1 MIRRAFHVW
10 NFLGLSRTNRV
21 QFSFRGRA
29 GPRFR
34 HRRDAP
40 AKQGRDVQELLKRMS
55 GLEGLRHSVVVTDT
69 TGVVTFWNPAA
80 ERLLGWSREE
90 AVGAPIAEL
99 LSLESTP
106 DELVHRLLVDP
117 EWSGEMALR
126 RRAGT
131 AFLARVHQMG
141 VVDELGHLTGMLRI
155 IADITD
161 TTWAERSRQ
170 ERGERAVSALVA
182 AGVGSW
188 TLDVSTGLAT
198 WDDTMEALS
207 GLAPGTFPGSR
218 NAWLKL
224 IHDEDC
230 EWVEQEIAKATAAAG
245 SGHVDVEYRLAEH
258 DRGTVWLKCLGRTI
272 TDAAGTVTSVTG
284 VTFDITERR
293 RADEER
299 TAFLA
304 SERARRDRFTLLA
317 EASATFAESLDDEDV
332 IAAVGKLVVPR
343 LADWIAIDM
352 VGGGEVR
359 TVATVHSD
367 PTRRELVGYLGRRF
381 GGNGGIIPDVA
392 EVLRDGRARLHER
405 VDLTQWPSLVAE
417 PEHRAMLTGVGIHSA
432 MIVPLTA
439 RGRTFG
445 AMTCVIGDSNLS
457 YSRGDVDLAE
467 DLARRAALSI
477 DNARLFADRAHVA
490 RVLQRSLL
498 PPEMPEVE
506 GAEVAARYRAS
517 EAGSEIGGDFYD
529 VFQTADDRWS
539 VVLGDVSGKGTD
551 AAVLTGL
558 ARHTLRAAAMRA
570 SGPVEVL
577 SALNHAIMAQNDGE
591 RFVTLAF
598 VQMAFTGSGAELV
611 ISSAGHPNPLVVR
624 PDGAVESVEACG
636 GIIGLFED
644 VPIEHEVWTL
654 RGGDALVLYTD
665 GVLEARDATGEF
677 YGDDRLRDLLGA
689 CAGRPA
695 AEIAERIETAVM
707 AFQDGSPRDD
717 IAILVI
723 RIDETAKALSSQESN
738 L

>member
-1 MIRRAFHVW
+1 MCAI
-10 NFLGLSRTNRV
+10 
-21 QFSFRGRA
+21 
-29 GPRFR
+29 
-34 HRRDAP
+34 
-40 AKQGRDVQELLKRMS
+40 QGRDVQELLKRMS

-69 TGVVTFWNPAA
+69 TGTITYWNPAA
-80 ERLLGWSREE
+80 ERLLGWSRDE
-90 AVGAPIAEL
+90 AVGLRLDDLVTLEAP
-99 LSLESTP
+99 P
-106 DELVHRLLVDP
+106 DELIQRVLVDP

-131 AFLARVHQMG
+131 AFLARVHQVG
-141 VVDELGHLTGMLRI
+141 VVDELGHLSGTLRI

-161 TTWAERSRQ
+161 HTWSSRARQ
-170 ERGERAVSALVA
+170 ERGERAVSALHA

-188 TLDVSTGLAT
+188 TVDVTTGLAT
-198 WDDTMEALS
+198 WDETMESLA
-207 GLAPGTFPGSR
+207 GLPPGTFPGSR
-218 NAWLKL
+218 SGWLEL
-224 IHDEDC
+224 IHDEDR
-230 EWVEQEIAKATAAAG
+230 EWVEQEIAKATTSG
-245 SGHVDVEYRLAEH
+245 SAHIDIEYRVAH
-258 DRGTVWLKCLGRTI
+258 ADDATIWLKCLGRTI
-272 TDAAGTVTSVTG
+272 TDAGGAAVSITG
-284 VTFDITERR
+284 VAFDITERR

-299 TAFLA
+299 SAFLA
-304 SERARRDRFTLLA
+304 AERARRDRFTLLA
-317 EASATFAESLDDEDV
+317 EASATFAASLDDEDV
-332 IAAVGKLVVPR
+332 IAAIGKLVVPR
-343 LADWIAIDM
+343 LADWLAIDM
-352 VGGGEVR
+352 VSGSEVS

-367 PTRRELVGYLGRRF
+367 SARRELLGYLGRRF
-381 GGNGGIIPDVA
+381 GSSGGIIPDVA
-392 EVLRDGRARLHER
+392 GVLREGRARLHEHA
-405 VDLTQWPSLVAE
+405 DLNQWPAVVE
-417 PEHRAMLTGVGIHSA
+417 NPEHRAMLSSVGIHSA

-445 AMTCVIGDSNLS
+445 AMTCVIGDSHLS

-498 PPEMPEVE
+498 PPEMPAVE

-529 VFQTADDRWS
+529 VFQTADDRWNL
-539 VVLGDVSGKGTD
+539 VLGDVSGKGTD

-598 VQMAFTGSGAELV
+598 VQMGFTGGGAELIV
-611 ISSAGHPNPLVVR
+611 SSAGHPNPLIVR
-624 PDGAVESVEACG
+624 RDGEVEAVEACG

-644 VPIEHEVWTL
+644 VPIEHERWQL

-665 GVLEARDATGEF
+665 GVLEARDAQGQF
-677 YGDDRLRDLLGA
+677 YGDDRLRDLLAA
-689 CAGRPA
+689 CGDRPA

-717 IAILVI
+717 IAILVV
-723 RIDETAKALSSQESN
+723 RIDPTTAALHPQESSP
-738 L
+738 